1 MRKVLG
7 SDVLQDKR
15 GQGGSHS
22 FSLRPHTRVAVD
34 MLPKIFVAAVATQRT
49 VAGVDLEQP
58 DPGAYSGAT

>member
-1 MRKVLG
+1 
-7 SDVLQDKR
+7 
-15 GQGGSHS
+15 
-22 FSLRPHTRVAVD
+22 